1 MPRKITSMGE
11 PKQQRKTSQKRAMD
25 AKGPSG
31 RNTRSGQVSDGGKW
45 AGSGRKT
52 VEHGEG
58 PRIAR
63 QSQPGRGPKHH
74 GAVRTMKAKHP
85 SHG

>member
-1 MPRKITSMGE
+1 MGE

-31 RNTRSGQVSDGGKW
+31 RNTRSGAVSQGGKW

-58 PRIAR
+58 PLIAH
-63 QSQPGRGPKHH
+63 QGQAGRGRKQHP
-74 GAVRTMKAKHP
+74 ALRTMKAHHP